1 MTETEVRAIYEE
13 YLEAA
18 AKAEAERKPGDGLLG
33 IGKGPADSPCHAR
46 FAGALEA
53 KLNAFAAS
61 APESAETAAV
71 LDYIYGVAP
80 RYGDLKSA
88 YWMLLAVHG
97 LTLPLIPCLS
107 PADATCLRARY
118 AETYTR
124 RKRLPVQNQV
134 LAALKSAAKSSI

>member
-18 AKAEAERKPGDGLLG
+18 AEAEVERKPGDGLLG
-33 IGKGPADSPCHAR
+33 IGKGPADSPCHTR

-53 KLNAFAAS
+53 KLNAFAVS
-61 APESAETAAV
+61 VPESAAIAAV

-80 RYGDLKSA
+80 KYEDLKSA

-97 LTLPLIPCLS
+97 LTLPLIPRLS
-107 PADATCLRARY
+107 PADAARLRARY
-118 AETYTR
+118 AETYPR
-124 RKRLPVQNQV
+124 WKRLPVQNQV
-134 LAALKSAAKSSI
+134 LAALKSAAK